1 MDSSLVDSVESDGLF
16 LHGHTSTLNHF
27 NGFILINL
35 VAFENQIQQV
45 ILLISPSYTFSA
57 N

>member
-1 MDSSLVDSVESDGLF
+1 MDSSLVGSVESDGLF
-16 LHGHTSTLNHF
+16 LHGRTLNHF
-27 NGFILINL
+27 NGLILINL

-45 ILLISPSYTFSA
+45 ILLISLSYSFSA